1 MESRERTSA
10 NLGHHP
16 QRGYFYILLC
26 ADGTFYVGSTRNLIR
41 RLWEHRKGLG
51 AAYTRTRLPV
61 QLLYFE
67 QYESVSEA
75 WGRERTVHGWTRSKK
90 KRLVATG
97 PGIRVEDE
105 SQLI

>member
-1 MESRERTSA
+1 M
-10 NLGHHP
+10 
-16 QRGYFYILLC
+16 GYFYILLC
-26 ADGTFYVGSTRNLIR
+26 ADGTFYVGSTRDLLR
-41 RLWEHRKGLG
+41 RLWEHREGLA

-67 QYESVSEA
+67 QYERVSEA

-90 KRLVATG
+90 KKLVATG
-97 PGIRVEDE
+97 PGVRVEDD

>member
-1 MESRERTSA
+1 M
-10 NLGHHP
+10 
-16 QRGYFYILLC
+16 GYFYILLC
-26 ADGTFYVGSTRNLIR
+26 ADGTFYVGSTRDLRR

-67 QYESVSEA
+67 QYERVSEA

-90 KRLVATG
+90 KRLIASG
-97 PGIRVEDE
+97 PGVRVEDE